1 MGSVQKHHE
10 RSLFTGVCSISDENN
25 ARNTNL
31 PTLINQI
38 SGAFQK
44 QPYKRG
50 DSFGSTTACP
60 FLFAADYSS

>member
-1 MGSVQKHHE
+1 MGSVLSQKHHE

-44 QPYKRG
+44 QPYKPSWRTFIWL
-50 DSFGSTTACP
+50 DNSLPDPICC
-60 FLFAADYSS
+60 